1 MVVLEKCSYYVNICF
16 IDCSKTLF
24 IIYQNPI
31 IDKRREILMDNVM
44 ANLQAAIDFIKDLFD
59 YIMSFFNSLGG
70 NADADAE

>member
-1 MVVLEKCSYYVNICF
+1 
-16 IDCSKTLF
+16 
-24 IIYQNPI
+24 
-31 IDKRREILMDNVM
+31 MDNVM